1 MMYQEEKIKCEGVVS
16 MVGMLMGICLMCLG
30 ASMIQGNNN
39 NDTSS
44 TSEPNPE
51 KKEFS
56 IWAKEN
62 DYSFKNVREQLSLRY
77 FSGDVDDIAR
87 KLRTDNDYR
96 YRVEKTMEW
105 HGCSLEEAIERV
117 DD

>member
-1 MMYQEEKIKCEGVVS
+1 MIYQEEKIKCEGVVS

-87 KLRTDNDYR
+87 KLRTDSDYR

-105 HGCSLEEAIERV
+105 HGCSLEEAIDRV

>member
-1 MMYQEEKIKCEGVVS
+1 MM
-16 MVGMLMGICLMCLG
+16 GMLMGICLMCLG

-44 TSEPNPE
+44 TSEQPKQ
-51 KKEFS
+51 KKEEFS

-87 KLRTDNDYR
+87 RLRTDYDYR
-96 YRVEKTMEW
+96 YRVERAMEW
-105 HGCSLEEAIERV
+105 HGCTLEEAIERV